1 MLASYG
7 FGVHQGSH
15 PMGES
20 KLKRSRAKEML
31 LSCAGE
37 QTAGG
42 RVQVRWEA
50 DGAATPMGQLAYFIE
65 FLTLTGL
72 WSGWQDGCPLSYVSP
87 NAPSKAEVL
96 GTWMLSI
103 LSGHR
108 RYSHVTTIRCDGV
121 NPGLLGMNKVISE
134 DALRRALLAIP
145 EEAGVSWLDGHLS
158 ESTAPLLDVPW
169 VLDIDTTI
177 KPLYGKQEG
186 AVVSYNPKKPGRPS
200 HSYHTYLMA
209 GLRLVMGVEVKA
221 GNEHSG
227 RHTLPGLLRLLDALP
242 AHHKPKMVRGD
253 CGFGSDGIMRELE
266 ARAQPYLFKLRL
278 SKNVKRH
285 IERLF
290 RVSGWTDAGQGWE
303 GIDSTLVLTGWERA
317 RRVAVLRRPLQ
328 GEMLVAQEDDG
339 QQLLGFIEADRKG
352 GKRITGYEYAVL
364 VTNLD
369 HEILSLGQL
378 YRDRADAE
386 NTFDELKNQWGW
398 GGFTTQD
405 RHRCQLSA
413 RAVALIYNWWSL
425 FVRLANPEAR
435 LEAITS
441 RPWLMSS
448 VGRRTEHAGQTTIT
462 LTGQHAYFDK
472 ARQVLTAI
480 SSQLQAWL
488 GEAAEQLKS
497 RSVWMRC
504 CEHLKRA
511 LAAVGPAPPLRLL
524 TNHSNSVG

>member
-1 MLASYG
+1 
-7 FGVHQGSH
+7 
-15 PMGES
+15 MGES
-20 KLKRSRAKEML
+20 KLKRSRTEEML
-31 LSCAGE
+31 LSCTGV

-42 RVQVRWEA
+42 RVQVRWDA

-72 WSGWQDGCPLSYVSP
+72 WSGWQDRCPLSYTSP
-87 NAPSKAEVL
+87 NAPGKADVL

-145 EEAGVSWLDGHLS
+145 EEAGVGWLDGHLR

-169 VLDIDTTI
+169 ILDIDTTI

-227 RHTLPGLLRLLDALP
+227 NHTLPGLLKLLDELP
-242 AHHKPKMVRGD
+242 AAHKPKMVRGD
-253 CGFGSDGIMRELE
+253 CGFGSEGIMRELE

-303 GIDSTLVLTGWERA
+303 GIDSTLALTGWEA
-317 RRVAVLRRPLQ
+317 TRRVLVLRRPLQ
-328 GEMLVAQEDDG
+328 GEMLLAQDDSG
-339 QQLLGFIEADRKG
+339 QQRLGFIEADRKA

-398 GGFTTQD
+398 GGFTTHD
-405 RHRCQLSA
+405 LHRCQLSA
-413 RAVALIYNWWSL
+413 RGVALIYNWWSL
-425 FVRLANPEAR
+425 FVRLAKPEAR

-472 ARQVLTAI
+472 ARQLLMHI
-480 SSQLQAWL
+480 SSQLQAWVSA
-488 GEAAEQLKS
+488 AAEQFDGP
-497 RSVWMRC
+497 SVWLRC
-504 CEHLKRA
+504 CAHLKRT
-511 LAAVGPAPPLRLL
+511 LAAIGPPKPHRLL
-524 TNHSNSVG
+524 AEHANGVG

>member
-1 MLASYG
+1 MCSLLEPLAGYG
-7 FGVHQGSH
+7 FAVDRGSH

-20 KLKRSRAKEML
+20 KLKRLDAEEVL
-31 LSCAGE
+31 LSCAGV

-42 RVQVRWEA
+42 RVRVRWEA

-72 WSGWQDGCPLSYVSP
+72 WSCWQDRCPLSYSSP
-87 NAPSKAEVL
+87 NAPTRADVL

-145 EEAGVSWLDGHLS
+145 EEAGVGWLDGHLR

-169 VLDIDTTI
+169 ILDIDTTI

-186 AVVSYNPKKPGRPS
+186 AVVSYNPKKPG
-200 HSYHTYLMA
+200 
-209 GLRLVMGVEVKA
+209 
-221 GNEHSG
+221 
-227 RHTLPGLLRLLDALP
+227 LLKLLDELP
-242 AHHKPKMVRGD
+242 AAHKPKMVRGD

-303 GIDSTLVLTGWERA
+303 GIDSALALTGWEA
-317 RRVAVLRRPLQ
+317 TRRVVVLRRPLQ
-328 GEMLVAQEDDG
+328 GEMLLAQDDSG
-339 QQLLGFIEADRKG
+339 QLLLGFIEADRKA

-386 NTFDELKNQWGW
+386 NAFDELKNQWGW
-398 GGFTTQD
+398 GGFTTHD
-405 RHRCQLSA
+405 LHRCQLSA
-413 RAVALIYNWWSL
+413 RGVALIYNWWSL
-425 FVRLANPEAR
+425 FVRLAKPEAR

-472 ARQVLTAI
+472 ARQLLTHI
-480 SSQLQAWL
+480 SQQLQAWRS
-488 GEAAEQLKS
+488 EAAEQFDGP
-497 RSVWMRC
+497 SVWLRC
-504 CEHLKRA
+504 CEHLKRIV
-511 LAAVGPAPPLRLL
+511 AAIGPPKPPRLL
-524 TNHSNSVG
+524 AEHANGVG